1 MIGNPFTVLA
11 SVDSTNNYA
20 MAQVH
25 AGLAKHGA
33 TFFAREQHS
42 GRGQRNKQ
50 WLTQPGENIIL
61 STIVE
66 PFLLIQQQ
74 FTLSA
79 ALALACHRFF
89 CKYAGDETKIKWPND
104 LYWRDRKAGGIL
116 VENILKGQDWKFAVA
131 GIGININQTSFPDH
145 LPNPV
150 SLKQITGKTFDP
162 LNLAKELCLKI
173 EEVLNEMKTDGVEN
187 IIQQYNTVLYKRNE
201 KVKLKKSIAVFET
214 IIREV
219 KADGLLIT
227 EDTMQRSFNF
237 GEVEWV

>member
-33 TFFAREQHS
+33 AWFAREQHS
-42 GRGQRNKQ
+42 GRGQRSKL
-50 WLTQPGENIIL
+50 WVTQPGENIIL
-61 STIVE
+61 STVVE

-74 FTLSA
+74 FALSA
-79 ALALACHRFF
+79 AIALACHRFF
-89 CKYAGDETKIKWPND
+89 SKFAGEETKIKWPND

-116 VENILKGQDWKFAVA
+116 VENVLKGQDWKFAIA
-131 GIGININQTSFPDH
+131 GIGININQTSFPEH
-145 LPNPV
+145 LTNPV

-162 LNLAKELCLKI
+162 VSLAKELCLEI
-173 EEVLNEMKTDGVEN
+173 EKVLSEMKNDGTEE
-187 IIQQYNTVLYKRNE
+187 IFHQYNTVLYKRNE
-201 KVKLKKSIAVFET
+201 KVKLKKLIAVFET

-219 KADGLLIT
+219 KTDGLLIT
-227 EDTMQRSFNF
+227 EDTMQREFNF

>member
-25 AGLAKHGA
+25 AGLAKHGTA
-33 TFFAREQHS
+33 WFAREQHA
-42 GRGQRNKQ
+42 GRGQRGKQ
-50 WLTQPGENIIL
+50 WATQPGENIIL
-61 STIVE
+61 STVIE
-66 PFLLIQQQ
+66 PFLLVQQQ
-74 FTLSA
+74 FLLSA
-79 ALALACHRFF
+79 AIALACYRFF
-89 CKYAGDETKIKWPND
+89 SNYAGDETKIKWPND

-116 VENILKGQDWKFAVA
+116 VENVLKGQDWKFAIA
-131 GIGININQTSFPDH
+131 GMGININQTSFPEH
-145 LPNPV
+145 LLNPV

-173 EEVLNEMKTDGVEN
+173 DEVLNEMKSGGTEN
-187 IIQQYNTVLYKRNE
+187 IIQQYKAVLYKRNE

-219 KADGLLIT
+219 KSDGLLIT
-227 EDTMQRSFNF
+227 EDTMERSFDF

>member
-1 MIGNPFTVLA
+1 MTGNPFTVLA

-33 TFFAREQHS
+33 AWFAREQHA
-42 GRGQRNKQ
+42 GRGQRGKQ
-50 WLTQPGENIIL
+50 WATQPGENIIL
-61 STIVE
+61 STVIE
-66 PFLLIQQQ
+66 PFLLVQQQ
-74 FTLSA
+74 FLLSA
-79 ALALACHRFF
+79 AIALACYRFF
-89 CKYAGDETKIKWPND
+89 SNYAGDETKIKWPND

-116 VENILKGQDWKFAVA
+116 VENVLKGQDWKFAIV
-131 GIGININQTSFPDH
+131 GMGININQTSFPEH
-145 LPNPV
+145 LLNPV

-173 EEVLNEMKTDGVEN
+173 DEVLNEMKSGGPEN

-219 KADGLLIT
+219 KSDGLLIT
-227 EDTMQRSFNF
+227 EDTMERSFDF